1 MKERG
6 WGEEWRGKGDSREGR
21 LSPRVSVNLH
31 LCSSFLVLT
40 LGTYLVADVISG
52 ELSDGGRGSPGL
64 GSCGGRGGDS
74 LSGQGKGWEA
84 GWMREL
90 QAAEGGLS

>member
-64 GSCGGRGGDS
+64 RGGRGGDS
-74 LSGQGKGWEA
+74 LSGQGKGREA